1 MSLRMTG
8 DNYTSDRSQTLQS
21 AVKTAGAIAVREPL
35 DGNVILWFFFFPAI
49 LPRLDPSGPLHIHT
63 FSYGDAAAA
72 AVASGCSV
80 I

>member
-1 MSLRMTG
+1 MSLWMTG

-35 DGNVILWFFFFPAI
+35 DDNVTLWVFFPAI

-63 FSYGDAAAA
+63 FSYGDAAMA